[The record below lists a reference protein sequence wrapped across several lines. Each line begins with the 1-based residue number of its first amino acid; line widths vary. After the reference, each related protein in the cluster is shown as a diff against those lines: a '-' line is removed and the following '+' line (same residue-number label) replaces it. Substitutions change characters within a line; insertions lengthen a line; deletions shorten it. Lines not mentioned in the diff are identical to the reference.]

1 MQGGVGQRGFTLIE
15 VLVALAI
22 LTMSLMIAI
31 KVASEVTNSAIR
43 LRDKTYAQWVAL
55 NKVAELRLQTTW
67 PPTGKSDGNTDM
79 AGRTWHWTTEVKNTE
94 DKSVRRLEV
103 SVKPASEQDSAAP
116 TVFITAFLGQR

>member
-1 MQGGVGQRGFTLIE
+1 MQSNVGQRGFTLIE

-22 LTMSLMIAI
+22 LTLSLMIAI

-55 NKVAELRLQTTW
+55 NKVAELRLLTTW
-67 PPTGKSDGNTDM
+67 PATGKSDGNTDM
-79 AGRTWHWTTEVKNTE
+79 AGRSWHWTTEVKNTD

-116 TVFITAFLGQR
+116 TVFVTAFLGQR